1 MRLCL
6 GPGARNLTLGLDL
19 LSDAL
24 QLDDSIKASVKPL
37 NIVAIEALAVFEK
50 FEIELCMFARLNRL
64 VRALFPQ
71 LRAQLAHVLLH
82 GKMAGPEQ
90 ALLTLLSCFRKRE
103 FKRLWALHRRVSTSV
118 EREYRKSHR
127 ET

>member
-6 GPGARNLTLGLDL
+6 DPNARDLTLGLDL

-24 QLDDSIKASVKPL
+24 QLGDSIEARVEPL
-37 NIVAIEALAVFEK
+37 DIVAIEALAIFEEL
-50 FEIELCMFARLNRL
+50 EIELCMLARLDRL

-71 LRAQLAHVLLH
+71 LRAQLAHVSLH
-82 GKMAGPEQ
+82 DRMARPDQ
-90 ALLTLLSCFRKRE
+90 VLLTLLSCFRKRE